1 MKKFIHPR
9 VAVTAIILIYFGYSI
24 FMHWSS
30 DIEMTVINL
39 VIGAAGYW
47 LGSSQGSAEKNAMI
61 GNQDEGQG

>member
-1 MKKFIHPR
+1 MKKFLDPR

-39 VIGAAGYW
+39 VIAVAGYW
-47 LGSSQGSAEKNAMI
+47 LGSSRGSAEKNAMLQK
-61 GNQDEGQG
+61 GDGE